1 MYGLYHPKLKV
12 FTVTIYRNEN
22 TLYVYMVFTL
32 LYQKFQPFH
41 VH

>member
-1 MYGLYHPKLKV
+1 MYGLYPAKLKV

-22 TLYVYMVFTL
+22 ILYVVFTL
-32 LYQKFQPFH
+32 LFQKFQPFH